1 MLTRFAVKNY
11 RGFADNIEWNLSHPC
26 SYSFNT
32 DAIKNG
38 IVKNGIIYGPNGSG
52 KSNLGLA
59 IFDIANHL
67 SHKWKK
73 PDYYLNYASA
83 YGYNLPVDFEYV
95 FNFGKDVISYNYSK
109 VAKELKGIIVKEQL
123 FLNDKELLYKDTDT
137 LRLNKEFALTDA
149 AIDNLKNSANNISI
163 VNYLLSVVPFPEGHA
178 LLKLRNFV
186 ENMLFF
192 RSLDNREFIGLKEGG
207 SNIEEYIINNNLTED
222 FSNFLKEVSG
232 QHFVFAK
239 PMQGENMLYTV
250 INGIRMPFVLVAS
263 TGTMNLELQ
272 YYWLKEMVN
281 ASFIFIDEFDAF
293 YHHELSYTLCRR
305 LFKSDNQLFLTTH
318 NTFLLSNDLLR
329 PDCFF
334 ILKNNNISAVC
345 NLTDKELR
353 FGHNLEKLYRGGTF
367 GV

>member
-109 VAKELKGIIVKEQL
+109 VAKELK
-123 FLNDKELLYKDTDT
+123 
-137 LRLNKEFALTDA
+137 
-149 AIDNLKNSANNISI
+149 
-163 VNYLLSVVPFPEGHA
+163 
-178 LLKLRNFV
+178 
-186 ENMLFF
+186 
-192 RSLDNREFIGLKEGG
+192 
-207 SNIEEYIINNNLTED
+207 
-222 FSNFLKEVSG
+222 
-232 QHFVFAK
+232 
-239 PMQGENMLYTV
+239 
-250 INGIRMPFVLVAS
+250 
-263 TGTMNLELQ
+263 
-272 YYWLKEMVN
+272 
-281 ASFIFIDEFDAF
+281 DE
-293 YHHELSYTLCRR
+293 T
-305 LFKSDNQLFLTTH
+305 
-318 NTFLLSNDLLR
+318 
-329 PDCFF
+329 
-334 ILKNNNISAVC
+334 
-345 NLTDKELR
+345 
-353 FGHNLEKLYRGGTF
+353 
-367 GV
+367 

>member
-95 FNFGKDVISYNYSK
+95 FNFGKDVILYNYSK

-163 VNYLLSVVPFPEGHA
+163 VNYLLSVVPFPDGHA

-222 FSNFLKEVSG
+222 FSNFLK
-232 QHFVFAK
+232 K
-239 PMQGENMLYTV
+239 
-250 INGIRMPFVLVAS
+250 
-263 TGTMNLELQ
+263 
-272 YYWLKEMVN
+272 
-281 ASFIFIDEFDAF
+281 
-293 YHHELSYTLCRR
+293 
-305 LFKSDNQLFLTTH
+305 
-318 NTFLLSNDLLR
+318 LR
-329 PDCFF
+329 
-334 ILKNNNISAVC
+334 
-345 NLTDKELR
+345 
-353 FGHNLEKLYRGGTF
+353 
-367 GV
+367 